1 MAFESPRILLTDLGD
16 SPSQGIV
23 GYRKEGGYEALASV
37 LEMGDPA
44 ALIRTLEAAELR
56 GRGGAA
62 FPVARKWKIAAEST
76 SPKKFV
82 VANGGE
88 HEPGSE
94 KDQFLVASYP
104 HKVLEGM
111 VLCGY
116 GTGAQ
121 VGYLYLIADMRGPI
135 SAASAAI
142 AEMQDQGVLGDDI
155 LGSGFNF
162 EIRIHEAPST
172 YVAGEETAAIDSIEG
187 GPGKPREKPPY
198 PGNAGI
204 HGHPTTVNNVETLAH
219 VPTIMRN
226 GSEWYRRIGTD
237 GSHGTMLFTLG
248 AQVKSPGV
256 YEMPFGSTFRDV
268 IYGCGGGPASGRAI
282 RAILPA
288 LSCGFLEAKH
298 LDTPIDHD
306 ALRALGSS
314 PGCGGISFIEEGE
327 DVLARV
333 QEIAQFF
340 VDEQC
345 GQCPPCRMET
355 NQLLHITRGIAA
367 GKGPGFAEQV
377 EKVTNFARGK
387 GLCSLIEMAAAP
399 VSSAIRVFYDD
410 FAEAAGTGNSN

>member
-1 MAFESPRILLTDLGD
+1 MAPESPRILLTDLGETPRQD
-16 SPSQGIV
+16 ISAYQT
-23 GYRKEGGYEALASV
+23 EGGYAALAKT
-37 LEMGDPA
+37 LEGATPD
-44 ALIRTLEAAELR
+44 ALIQTIEAAGLR

-62 FPVARKWKIAAEST
+62 FPAAKKWKIAARSA
-76 SPKKFV
+76 SPEKYV

-88 HEPGSE
+88 HEPGSQ
-94 KDQFLVASYP
+94 KDQFLVAHYP

-111 VLCGY
+111 LLCGY

-121 VGYLYLIADMRGPI
+121 TGYLYLIAQMEAQI
-135 SAASAAI
+135 ASSRAAI
-142 AEMQDQGVLGDDI
+142 AEMRERGLLGSDI

-162 EIRIHEAPST
+162 EIHIHEAPST

-198 PGNAGI
+198 PGVAGI

-219 VPTIMRN
+219 VPAILRN
-226 GSEWYRRIGTD
+226 GSEWYRRIGTA
-237 GSHGTMLFTLG
+237 SSPGTMLFTLG

-288 LSCGFLEAKH
+288 LSSGFLGAEH
-298 LDTPIDHD
+298 LDTAIDHD
-306 ALRALGSS
+306 TLRALDSG

-327 DVLARV
+327 DILPRI

-355 NQLLHITRGIAA
+355 NQLLHIIKGVSEQ
-367 GKGPGFAEQV
+367 KGPGFAEQI
-377 EKVTNFARGK
+377 ERITRFSHGK

-399 VSSAIRVFYDD
+399 VISAVEIFYEDL
-410 FAEAAGTGNSN
+410 AKVAGTTRPE